1 MGTLNANILRG
12 RVCEVVET
20 QSHRKVDVCCI
31 EETFIVVG
39 TDALSR
45 ARTPGTRSA
54 GLEMTKA
61 LMV

>member
-1 MGTLNANILRG
+1 MSAVLRH
-12 RVCEVVET
+12 C
-20 QSHRKVDVCCI
+20 
-31 EETFIVVG
+31 IVVG

-45 ARTPGTRSA
+45 ARTPGTRSS